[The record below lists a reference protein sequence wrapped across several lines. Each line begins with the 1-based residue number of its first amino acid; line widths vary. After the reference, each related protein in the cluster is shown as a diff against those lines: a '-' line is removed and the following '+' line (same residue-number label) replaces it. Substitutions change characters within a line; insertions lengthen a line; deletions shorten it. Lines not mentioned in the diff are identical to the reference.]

1 MEESFWFKLHLICA
15 LSADIMML
23 LAGIS
28 AVFFLSV
35 DFSLRSKRLSAIRGY
50 MPSIRTLDDIGI
62 KLFALAFILMT
73 LGMVAG
79 SIMAHE
85 VWGDRWFLDPRQVWS
100 VLVWV
105 LFAGVLFARFL
116 AGWRGRRA
124 SIISIFGVLLLLS
137 GHLILSTL
145 TRTQHQEARYGG

>member
-1 MEESFWFKLHLICA
+1 METSLWFKLHLICA

-28 AVFFLSV
+28 AISFLWL
-35 DFSLRSKRLSAIRGY
+35 DFSLRRKKVTRLAGRF
-50 MPSIRTLDDIGI
+50 PSIRTLDDIGI
-62 KLFALAFILMT
+62 RLFALAFLLMT
-73 LGMVAG
+73 LGMIAG
-79 SIMAHE
+79 SVMARDL
-85 VWGDRWFLDPRQVWS
+85 WGERWFLDPRQVWS
-100 VLVWV
+100 VLVWL

-137 GHLILSTL
+137 GHLVLSSL
-145 TRTQHQEARYGG
+145 TSTQHQRSIL